1 MTPAGTGQ
9 VTSGQ
14 TEESSMYD
22 TQDGKMHIPKG
33 QTLKLGLKI
42 YNKGNP

>member
-1 MTPAGTGQ
+1 MSCKMTPAGTGQ

-22 TQDGKMHIPKG
+22 TQDGKNAYSKRSN
-33 QTLKLGLKI
+33 LKI
-42 YNKGNP
+42 GT